1 MRRRHIENNDSFNL
15 GKINKAYPVGNSMEK
30 LNRVDV
36 TFYGRGGQGAVT
48 AAQVLAEAAIHS
60 GLFASAFPEYG
71 AERRG
76 APVRAYVR
84 IANQYLGI
92 REPIEKPDISVVF
105 DTRLVEIFNIINI
118 TNPNGVIVINSGED
132 YARQLMSRFKGKVV
146 YVDAY
151 GISMK
156 YLGRAIVNTPMLGAL
171 LRVINMVNIEVVKD
185 LIKST
190 FRGRVG
196 QLNADAIDEAY
207 KAARVIP

>member
-1 MRRRHIENNDSFNL
+1 
-15 GKINKAYPVGNSMEK
+15 MER
-30 LNRVDV
+30 LNRIDI

-92 REPIEKPDISVVF
+92 REPILRPDISVVF
-105 DTRLVEIFNIINI
+105 DTRLLDVFDIVNI
-118 TNPNGVIVINSGED
+118 TNPNGVIIINTNED
-132 YARQLMSRFKGKVV
+132 YARQLTGRFKGKVI

-151 GISMK
+151 SISMK
-156 YLGRAIVNTPMLGAL
+156 YLGKAIVNTPMLGAL
-171 LRVINMVNIEVVKD
+171 LRAINMINIEVVKD
-185 LIKST
+185 LIKAT
-190 FRGRVG
+190 FRGRIG

-207 KAARVIP
+207 KSARVIP

>member
-1 MRRRHIENNDSFNL
+1 
-15 GKINKAYPVGNSMEK
+15 MEG
-30 LNRVDV
+30 LSRIDI

-105 DTRLVEIFNIINI
+105 DTRLVDLFNITKI
-118 TNPNGVIVINSGED
+118 TKPNGTIVINSSED
-132 YARQLMSRFKGKVV
+132 YAKQMLSQFNGKVV

-156 YLGRAIVNTPMLGAL
+156 YLGKAIVNTPMLGAL
-171 LRVINMVNIEVVKD
+171 LRVVGMINIEVVKE
-185 LIKST
+185 LIKGT

-196 QLNADAIDEAY
+196 QLNAEAIDEAY
-207 KAARVIP
+207 KLARVIP